1 MTTNEES
8 SSNALALIQVKRAVY
23 SWSIRHPEAGY
34 TNEQLARIAHEYHED
49 LVSEGVTAR
58 EFESVAREARK
69 RCRFF
74 PKMVDLLDA
83 LQQHRKRPPEQPTS
97 GAIRIEE
104 VTSHHD
110 LTPEEIERNKAR
122 VKAITN
128 MLAGKITM
136 DEAIEAVDNN
146 THIEVFGIQEAGQLR
161 PRKSEL

>member
-1 MTTNEES
+1 MTTNEEGN
-8 SSNALALIQVKRAVY
+8 SNALALIQVKRAVY

-58 EFESVAREARK
+58 EFEAVAREARK

-83 LQQHRKRPPEQPTS
+83 AQQHRKRPPEQPAS
-97 GAIRIEE
+97 GAIQIED

-122 VKAITN
+122 VRAISD
-128 MLAGKITM
+128 MLAGRITM
-136 DEAIEAVDNN
+136 DEAIGQVEDNS
-146 THIEVFGIQEAGQLR
+146 HIREFGRATAMKGG
-161 PRKSEL
+161 